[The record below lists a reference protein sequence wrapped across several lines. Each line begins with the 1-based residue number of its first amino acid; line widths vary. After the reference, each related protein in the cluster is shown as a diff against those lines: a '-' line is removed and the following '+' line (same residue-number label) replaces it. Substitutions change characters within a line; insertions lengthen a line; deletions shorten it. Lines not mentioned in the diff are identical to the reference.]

1 MLLKIFKKFNK
12 LYQIERIKN
21 IFWLTI
27 TLNNNIKINNNI
39 KNRINIIIHAYFFCI
54 SVFHLNHLLL
64 YINPFPI
71 PLTLLVV
78 DILAKSFHVIYI
90 RIRIV

>member
-27 TLNNNIKINNNI
+27 KLNNNI